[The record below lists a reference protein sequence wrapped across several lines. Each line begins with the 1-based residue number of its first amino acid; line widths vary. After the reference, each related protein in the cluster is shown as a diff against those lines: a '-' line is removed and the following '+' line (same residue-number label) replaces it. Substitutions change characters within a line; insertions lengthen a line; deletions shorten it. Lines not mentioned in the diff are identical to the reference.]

1 MASKAYTYSSELMV
15 DAVKYDSIVSDICAI
30 KSLFSANGEDVTS
43 GLMAM
48 FQIDENI
55 ALKIYSMDLQL
66 ALIEA
71 ACNVNE
77 FVKFESDVKSLRLRC
92 KEKTGQQTIEQY
104 VEKYELLIT
113 CYALNCSGDTRKSIL
128 KELGISKRNTKSSV
142 ELLSKQIDEMT
153 TQCARFLTD
162 KPGSNIGAAQRMR
175 NEKARENLKSIT
187 QSALENSHYPLTR
200 SIVEFAYETSLPIR
214 HILPEIIEE
223 IHQLTQVS
231 NAQTA

>member
-15 DAVKYDSIVSDICAI
+15 EKVKYDAIISDICAI
-30 KSLFSANGEDVTS
+30 KSLFLTNSDDVAD
-43 GLMAM
+43 GLMTM
-48 FQIDENI
+48 FQIDENV
-55 ALKIYSMDLQL
+55 ALKIQSMNLQQ

-77 FVKFESDVKSLRLRC
+77 SVKFESDVKSLRRRC
-92 KEKTGQQTIEQY
+92 AEKTGQKTIEQY

-113 CYALNCSGDTRKSIL
+113 CYALNCSGETRKSIL
-128 KELGISKRNTKSSV
+128 KELGISKRNTKNFV
-142 ELLSKQIDEMT
+142 DLLSKQIDEMT
-153 TQCARFLTD
+153 IQCSRFLTD

-175 NEKARENLKSIT
+175 NEKARENLQSIT
-187 QSALENSHYPLTR
+187 QSALEGSHYPLSR

-223 IHQLTQVS
+223 IHQLTQVTS
-231 NAQTA
+231 AQTA